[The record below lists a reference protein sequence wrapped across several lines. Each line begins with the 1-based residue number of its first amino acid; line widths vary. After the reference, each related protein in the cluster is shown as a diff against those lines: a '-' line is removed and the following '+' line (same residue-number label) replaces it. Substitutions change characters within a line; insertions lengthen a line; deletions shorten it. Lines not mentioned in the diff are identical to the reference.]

1 MRRLLRKMFTKQVW
15 VQEGPRKKLRRV
27 EVPPSER
34 LVYAVGF
41 AIAAIA
47 ILTGLEVAHMAF
59 LGSWNSEVFAGIMSV
74 ITFIIGIFIGQKA

>member
-1 MRRLLRKMFTKQVW
+1 MRHLLRKILSKHVW
-15 VQEGPRKKLRRV
+15 IREGPRKKLRRV
-27 EVPPSER
+27 EVTPSEK
-34 LVYAVGF
+34 LVYAVVF
-41 AIAAIA
+41 AVAAIA